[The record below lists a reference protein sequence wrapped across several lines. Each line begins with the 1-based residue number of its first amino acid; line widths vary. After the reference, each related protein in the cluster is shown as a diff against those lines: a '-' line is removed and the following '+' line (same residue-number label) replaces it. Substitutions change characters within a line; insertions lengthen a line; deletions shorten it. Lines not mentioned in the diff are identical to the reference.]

1 MNWFV
6 LHTKPRFE
14 KKVEERLLSLGIEG
28 YCPVRKEIRL
38 WSDRKKKVDV
48 PVLPSMVLVKLDE
61 KNINYV
67 FNVNG
72 VVRYMFWLG
81 KRAIVRQKE
90 VDILKNYLNGNT
102 IINQEIIKFNPGDR
116 INVEGFN
123 NEDGVIEKVSN
134 NTAWIF
140 LENLGYTIKLNLA

>member
-6 LHTKPRFE
+6 IHTKPRFE
-14 KKVEERLLSLGIEG
+14 KKVEERLLSLGIEA
-28 YCPVRKEIRL
+28 YCPVRKEIRF

-48 PVLPSMVLVKLDE
+48 PVLTSMVLVKLEE
-61 KNINYV
+61 KNVNDV

-90 VDILKNYLNGNT
+90 IDILKNYLKGNRF
-102 IINQEIIKFNPGDR
+102 INQEILKYSPGDR
-116 INVEGFN
+116 INVPGFS
-123 NEDGVIEKVSN
+123 NEDGVVEKISN
-134 NTAWIF
+134 NSAWIF
-140 LENLGYTIKLNLA
+140 LENLGYKIKLNLA